1 MQLLCSRQYKVKQFI
16 CYCLTREMF
25 PVEFSVFS
33 KQEMQLNAPVLHFT
47 QMLYDEKYM
56 KT

>member
-1 MQLLCSRQYKVKQFI
+1 
-16 CYCLTREMF
+16 MF

-33 KQEMQLNAPVLHFT
+33 KQEIQLNASVLHFT
-47 QMLYDEKYM
+47 QMLYDEKYK